1 MIQTELGN
9 RYNFST
15 RINNE
20 NSIEFCYNGKKIEY
34 GDLPE
39 FIKDKYITT
48 EATIK
53 QFNQE
58 AFELEKKLKN
68 LKEESKKKDAEYFMK
83 QKEISTYLE
92 CKKTFFGK
100 VRYFFS
106 KKKPK
111 ISEEEKLAQIE
122 EEKKDEKKESK
133 PIQGFSDDKNIIQ
146 LMI

>member
-1 MIQTELGN
+1 MV
-9 RYNFST
+9 
-15 RINNE
+15 
-20 NSIEFCYNGKKIEY
+20 KKIEY

-106 KKKPK
+106 KKETQNKRRRK
-111 ISEEEKLAQIE
+111 TSANRRR
-122 EEKKDEKKESK
+122 KKR
-133 PIQGFSDDKNIIQ
+133 
-146 LMI
+146 